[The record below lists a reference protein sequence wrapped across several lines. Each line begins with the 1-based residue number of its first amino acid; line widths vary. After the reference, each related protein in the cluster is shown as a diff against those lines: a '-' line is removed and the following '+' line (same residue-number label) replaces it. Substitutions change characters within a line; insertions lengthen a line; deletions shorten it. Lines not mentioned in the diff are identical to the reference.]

1 MEKVRALVLVLF
13 SIALFTQ
20 FSGAQANIN
29 EGLET
34 QAFYVSPTGSNS
46 NPGTEAEPFLTI
58 GYAASQAVNNNY
70 AGLGTHVWIENG
82 TYRETV
88 TLNGASQET
97 NLPMTFEAVNHGQV
111 TVSGGV
117 LYTGWS
123 TYSGNSSIYTNTWN
137 NTWGT
142 CATVTGCSTATYPQ
156 PEIMLRQEMVAVNG
170 TVMTE
175 VLSLTQMVQGT
186 FYVDTTNKTIYLWPA
201 TGTNMSTATVDV
213 ATEPSVFNIA
223 GWSNIVVRGI
233 VFQYANSCRSNAA
246 VNVTGGSTFAPTNVE
261 FDTDWFQWNNGQGL
275 ALNNPITYFTVENS
289 SSIHNGDSG
298 FQGYNTE
305 FGLYQND
312 LTGYNNWRGAQGAYY
327 LCNVG
332 GFHSWEAHTDQITTY
347 TAQYNESYGVH
358 WDTDNVSITG
368 SGLISS
374 ENLNPGLFAEKDPGP
389 ISFSGSYVCNQT
401 NANSPGGFTIRNSEF
416 ISFTDG
422 VLYNNNAS
430 QWAVTGTPGG
440 IEITDWLTGKEINL
454 VTQGLVNTG
463 NVIEGVG
470 SGQIL
475 FNDGQLNG
483 TDWSTFL
490 IGFTS
495 NNNTWWNASSSNEWI
510 VPVPVLSTL
519 EDLLGWQATTL
530 GQDSDSTF
538 SAPSGSPQTACNVTA
553 DASDYWV
560 TANAASVTSNP
571 AGQTIF
577 DLTVTPL
584 STFAGTVSFT
594 LDGISEVKGLSATN
608 PVSVTGSGTTTLTVN
623 NTTATTVG
631 TYPVTVIGNSGSQTR
646 TVTVNVVIPTTQ
658 VRLNTVSLTF
668 ASQQTGTTSAPQ
680 NVTLQNF
687 GKTALAITS
696 VVTST
701 SQYAVSSNTCGTSL
715 AAGKSCIISVTF
727 TPNAVGTIT
736 GSLTIT
742 DGDPTSPQAVSLT
755 GTGSGS
761 PAVTLSPG
769 SLSFGQV
776 LVKTASTPQNVTV
789 TNTGE
794 GTLTFTGGNAA
805 GIKITGTNVSSYSQ
819 TNNCGSSL
827 AAGAFCTITV
837 TFTPQ
842 TTGSLTADVTLT
854 DNANSKTQTVSLN
867 GTGAYPTAK
876 LTPSTLAFGS
886 IEVGSTSSAMTST
899 LTNNGKVNLTITKVA
914 LSGTDPKEYSETNN
928 CIGTFAP
935 NATCTITVT
944 FSPTASGAQDAS
956 VTITDNTSTGSST
969 LTLTGSGAYPT
980 ATLTPSTYNY
990 GTVNE
995 GSNKSETFT
1004 LKNTSTSSYTLN
1016 ISSITT
1022 TGTSKGDFVITT
1034 NTCGATLAKSATCS
1048 ITVEFSPSTA
1058 GAESATL
1065 TVDDNT
1071 SGGSTTAALSGTGN
1085 AAGNR

>member
-1 MEKVRALVLVLF
+1 
-13 SIALFTQ
+13 
-20 FSGAQANIN
+20 
-29 EGLET
+29 
-34 QAFYVSPTGSNS
+34 
-46 NPGTEAEPFLTI
+46 
-58 GYAASQAVNNNY
+58 
-70 AGLGTHVWIENG
+70 
-82 TYRETV
+82 
-88 TLNGASQET
+88 
-97 NLPMTFEAVNHGQV
+97 
-111 TVSGGV
+111 
-117 LYTGWS
+117 
-123 TYSGNSSIYTNTWN
+123 
-137 NTWGT
+137 
-142 CATVTGCSTATYPQ
+142 
-156 PEIMLRQEMVAVNG
+156 
-170 TVMTE
+170 
-175 VLSLTQMVQGT
+175 
-186 FYVDTTNKTIYLWPA
+186 
-201 TGTNMSTATVDV
+201 
-213 ATEPSVFNIA
+213 
-223 GWSNIVVRGI
+223 
-233 VFQYANSCRSNAA
+233 
-246 VNVTGGSTFAPTNVE
+246 
-261 FDTDWFQWNNGQGL
+261 
-275 ALNNPITYFTVENS
+275 
-289 SSIHNGDSG
+289 
-298 FQGYNTE
+298 
-305 FGLYQND
+305 
-312 LTGYNNWRGAQGAYY
+312 
-327 LCNVG
+327 
-332 GFHSWEAHTDQITTY
+332 
-347 TAQYNESYGVH
+347 
-358 WDTDNVSITG
+358 
-368 SGLISS
+368 
-374 ENLNPGLFAEKDPGP
+374 
-389 ISFSGSYVCNQT
+389 
-401 NANSPGGFTIRNSEF
+401 
-416 ISFTDG
+416 
-422 VLYNNNAS
+422 
-430 QWAVTGTPGG
+430 
-440 IEITDWLTGKEINL
+440 
-454 VTQGLVNTG
+454 
-463 NVIEGVG
+463 
-470 SGQIL
+470 
-475 FNDGQLNG
+475 
-483 TDWSTFL
+483 
-490 IGFTS
+490 
-495 NNNTWWNASSSNEWI
+495 
-510 VPVPVLSTL
+510 
-519 EDLLGWQATTL
+519 
-530 GQDSDSTF
+530 
-538 SAPSGSPQTACNVTA
+538 
-553 DASDYWV
+553 
-560 TANAASVTSNP
+560 
-571 AGQTIF
+571 
-577 DLTVTPL
+577 
-584 STFAGTVSFT
+584 
-594 LDGISEVKGLSATN
+594 
-608 PVSVTGSGTTTLTVN
+608 
-623 NTTATTVG
+623 
-631 TYPVTVIGNSGSQTR
+631 VIGNSGSQTR